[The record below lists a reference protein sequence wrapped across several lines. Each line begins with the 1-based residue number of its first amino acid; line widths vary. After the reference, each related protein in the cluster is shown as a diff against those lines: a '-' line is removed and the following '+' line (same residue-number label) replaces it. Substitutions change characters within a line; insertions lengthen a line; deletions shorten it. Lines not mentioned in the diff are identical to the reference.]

1 MNPPHPP
8 NSSLV
13 ERLLAIPERKVGRL
27 VCRSSVVR
35 GEHDHRVL
43 VDAGGFEGVH
53 HLVIVKIVKI
63 VNISII
69 STILPTPTSIAVTAA
84 AL

>member
-27 VCRSSVVR
+27 LHRSSVVR
-35 GEHDHRVL
+35 REDDHRVL

-53 HLVIVKIVKI
+53 HLVIVKIV
-63 VNISII
+63 NIAL
-69 STILPTPTSIAVTAA
+69 STTLPTPTSIAVTAA